1 MGMWSF
7 KMFGEVIGH
16 QKNIEMLQNA
26 LRNGRIARAYLFA
39 GSVNLG
45 KEFVAITFAK
55 ALNCLE
61 AETDS
66 CDKCISCRKI
76 DDNNHPDV
84 RVIRPDGA
92 WMKIDQIRDL
102 QKQISFRPME
112 GRYKVYILT
121 DVERMTLQAANSF
134 LKTLEEPPGSSV
146 LILLTAN
153 YSGLLTTIQS
163 RCRAG
168 LLKFV
173 PMPQAELAAWLMERY
188 NLHHSRA
195 KQIALLSG
203 GKIGIVLETVQKD
216 SIIVEPDVP
225 EILKRPDIINTFR
238 IAEEL
243 NDKQPES
250 LDILLTW
257 YRDLLLI
264 KQGSPTETL
273 TYSDKFNALIQLASG
288 YSRIQLQDAIR
299 TIMETKS
306 LLRGNAN
313 TALAILAM
321 EVMMLKLAGY
331 PTFR

>member
-1 MGMWSF
+1 
-7 KMFGEVIGH
+7 MFGEVIGH

-26 LRNGRIARAYLFA
+26 LLKNRIAPAYLFA
-39 GSVNLG
+39 GLANMG

-61 AETDS
+61 AEADS

-102 QKQISFRPME
+102 QKQLSYRPME

-168 LLKFV
+168 LLKF
-173 PMPQAELAAWLMERY
+173 PSMPQAELAAQLMEKY

-203 GKIGIVLETVQKD
+203 GRIGIALDTAQKD
-216 SIIVEPDVP
+216 SIVVAPDVP
-225 EILKRPDIINTFR
+225 EILKGPDIIKTFK

-243 NDKQPES
+243 NDEQPES

-264 KQGSPTETL
+264 KQGSPPETL
-273 TYSDKFNALIQLASG
+273 TYSDKFNALIELASG

-299 TIMETKS
+299 TIMETKN
-306 LLRGNAN
+306 LLRRNINSA
-313 TALAILAM
+313 LAM
-321 EVMMLKLAGY
+321 EVMTLKLA
-331 PTFR
+331 THT